1 MIPGELCSGGREAL
15 VIQGANTTCG
25 RLPPL
30 AFGISTAVSV
40 VAAAFALG
48 VFARVPRPRR
58 ARFLLPLALLSLPG
72 LVAVFVWRGD
82 APMRLTATASGI
94 ERLESS
100 VREHA
105 RAHGCARLTQND
117 CEACQPIL
125 RLALADL
132 GECESSARVEVG
144 ARALED
150 GQSCTA
156 SGEVLRCGMP

>member
-1 MIPGELCSGGREAL
+1 M

-25 RLPPL
+25 RLAPG
-30 AFGISTAVSV
+30 AFAVSCAVSV
-40 VAAAFALG
+40 VAA
-48 VFARVPRPRR
+48 VFAFLVFAKVQRARR

-82 APMRLTATASGI
+82 APMKLTATATGI
-94 ERLESS
+94 ERLEAS

-125 RLALADL
+125 RLALADV